1 MPDPSEVVERE
12 RRWAVRSGV
21 ASIVGAI
28 LGVLGFVLLQTALK
42 GDANFEGLQEA
53 HANASTLWVSGIAT
67 GLSYLLLGV
76 PLFFLFKAVQARSE
90 KVRNQLV
97 GVVVLG
103 PLLLGVAAFLLAGGT
118 QDAADTYIE
127 GKSKPTR
134 SAIKEAPEE
143 CRSEAKDKGAK
154 DFAADFPAEP
164 GSTSRQACQD
174 KKIEESRA
182 SEAIRGSTLVSFAQY
197 MGLAGGLAL
206 VVSLF
211 YCGLWGMRTG
221 LLTRFWGSLGMASG
235 VAALVGLSPL
245 VLIWF
250 FYLGLLLIGALPGG
264 RPPAWA
270 AGEAIPWPTPGEQA
284 AAQLRD
290 EAEAGADPV
299 PPEADT
305 GQARPETGPGGDI
318 PPPRKRKQRD

>member
-1 MPDPSEVVERE
+1 MPDSSEVVERE
-12 RRWAVRSGV
+12 DRWTVRSGI
-21 ASIVGAI
+21 AAMAGAI
-28 LGVLGFVLLQTALK
+28 LGVAGFVLLQAALS
-42 GDANFEGLQEA
+42 GGANFEGLREA
-53 HANASTLWVSGIAT
+53 HANASTLWISGVAT
-67 GLSYLLLGV
+67 GISYLLLAA
-76 PLFFLFKAVQARSE
+76 PLLFLFRAAQARSE
-90 KVRNQLV
+90 RVRNQMV
-97 GVVVLG
+97 GVVLLG

-118 QDAADTYIE
+118 QDAANTYIE
-127 GKSKPTR
+127 GKSAPTR
-134 SAIKEAPEE
+134 SAVKEAPEE
-143 CRSEAKDKGAK
+143 CRSEAKDKSAK
-154 DFAADFPAEP
+154 DFSADYPAEP

-235 VAALVGLSPL
+235 VAALIGLSPL

-250 FYLGLLLIGALPGG
+250 FYLGLLLIGKVPGG

-284 AAQLRD
+284 AAQLDGAEPGAGPAAGDPATSERGGGGG
-290 EAEAGADPV
+290 EAP
-299 PPEADT
+299 
-305 GQARPETGPGGDI
+305 R
-318 PPPRKRKQRD
+318 RKRKQRD

>member
-1 MPDPSEVVERE
+1 MPDSSEVVERE
-12 RRWAVRSGV
+12 DRWTVRSGI
-21 ASIVGAI
+21 AAMVGAI
-28 LGVLGFVLLQTALK
+28 LGVAGFVLLQAALS
-42 GDANFEGLQEA
+42 GGANFEGLREA
-53 HANASTLWVSGIAT
+53 HANASTLWISGVAT
-67 GLSYLLLGV
+67 GISYLLLAA
-76 PLFFLFKAVQARSE
+76 PLLFLFRAAQARSE
-90 KVRNQLV
+90 RVRNQMV
-97 GVVVLG
+97 GVVLLG

-118 QDAADTYIE
+118 QDAANTYIE
-127 GKSKPTR
+127 GKSAPTR
-134 SAIKEAPEE
+134 SAVKEAPEE

-154 DFAADFPAEP
+154 DFSADFPAEP

-235 VAALVGLSPL
+235 VAALIGLSPL

-250 FYLGLLLIGALPGG
+250 FYLGLLLIGKVPGG

-284 AAQLRD
+284 AAQLD
-290 EAEAGADPV
+290 GAEPGAGPAADDPATSEPAGGGGEAP
-299 PPEADT
+299 
-305 GQARPETGPGGDI
+305 R
-318 PPPRKRKQRD
+318 RKRKQRD

>member
-1 MPDPSEVVERE
+1 MPDSSEVVERE
-12 RRWAVRSGV
+12 DRWTVRSGI
-21 ASIVGAI
+21 AAMVGAI
-28 LGVLGFVLLQTALK
+28 LGVAGFVLLQAALS
-42 GDANFEGLQEA
+42 GGANFEGLREA
-53 HANASTLWVSGIAT
+53 HANASTLWISGVAT
-67 GLSYLLLGV
+67 GISYLLLAA
-76 PLFFLFKAVQARSE
+76 PLLFLFRAAQARSE
-90 KVRNQLV
+90 RVRNQMV
-97 GVVVLG
+97 GVVLLG

-118 QDAADTYIE
+118 QDAANTYIE
-127 GKSKPTR
+127 GKSAPTR
-134 SAIKEAPEE
+134 SAVKEAPEE
-143 CRSEAKDKGAK
+143 CRSEAKDKSAK
-154 DFAADFPAEP
+154 DFSADYPAEP

-235 VAALVGLSPL
+235 VAALIGLSPL

-250 FYLGLLLIGALPGG
+250 FYLGLLLIGKVPGG

-284 AAQLRD
+284 AAQLD
-290 EAEAGADPV
+290 SAEPGAGPAADDPATSEPAGGGGEAP
-299 PPEADT
+299 
-305 GQARPETGPGGDI
+305 R
-318 PPPRKRKQRD
+318 RKRKQRD

>member
-12 RRWAVRSGV
+12 RRWTVPSGIAAVL
-21 ASIVGAI
+21 GAI

-53 HANASTLWVSGIAT
+53 HANASTLWMAGIAT

-90 KVRNQLV
+90 RVRNQLV

-103 PLLLGVAAFLLAGGT
+103 PLLLGIAAFLLAGGT
-118 QDAADTYIE
+118 QDAASTYIE

-174 KKIEESRA
+174 KKIEESKA
-182 SEAIRGSTLVSFAQY
+182 SEAIRDSTLVSFAQY

-235 VAALVGLSPL
+235 VAALIGLSPL

-250 FYLGLLLIGALPGG
+250 FYLGVLLIGTLPGG

-270 AGEAIPWPTPGEQA
+270 VGEAIPWPTPGEQA
-284 AAQLRD
+284 AAQLGGED
-290 EAEAGADPV
+290 EAGGGEAGTDPA
-299 PPEADT
+299 PPKLGA
-305 GQARPETGPGGDI
+305 GGDTA
-318 PPPRKRKQRD
+318 PPRKRKQRD